1 MGSFYSGQKIRRQYV
16 RWTCDR
22 LLSARAAGADSFMS
36 EIMQRASDSDEGFLD
51 EAELLQLAMDAYRE
65 FHAECFWYLRPDLPI
80 DVAAIPEI
88 ARGLRRHGGRRGFLL
103 AARLCR

>member
-1 MGSFYSGQKIRRQYV
+1 MQGEK
-16 RWTCDR
+16 D
-22 LLSARAAGADSFMS
+22 LSEVER
-36 EIMQRASDSDEGFLD
+36 
-51 EAELLQLAMDAYRE
+51 LQLAREVYRE

-80 DVAAIPEI
+80 DAAALPEI